1 MRIAH
6 AVASR
11 CLRTYSSKFSRHDY
25 TLPQLFACLAVREQ
39 MRLSYRGTE
48 ELLRDGRA
56 WCRAIGMKR
65 RKTPDHATLARAAQ
79 TLLTGRRL
87 GRALD
92 VLAEWFMLARLL
104 GDTLGV
110 DSTCHETHHRSR
122 HYERRCRHHAA
133 PNRRTADAKRGK
145 TARRTPKL
153 SLGIDTRSHAILSAA
168 ARAGMGS
175 DAPDFDDLL
184 FHAWRRRGGRGIR
197 KVLADA
203 GFDSE
208 ANHEIARRDLG
219 VRSYIKAGVGRPG
232 ARPPSGRYRRL
243 MSKTLAGSQKGKP
256 YGQRAQAETVM
267 SMLKRNQGDALRAR
281 LPRTRRGEHLFKAV
295 VHNLML
301 LRRRSRGSRHSRS
314 GVFVFM
320 LMLNCLPSR
329 PILPGARFCGN
340 W

>member
-1 MRIAH
+1 MLAAYHLAKQVLPQR
-6 AVASR
+6 
-11 CLRTYSSKFSRHDY
+11 SSKFSRHDY

-39 MRLSYRGTE
+39 MRLSYRATE
-48 ELLRDGRA
+48 ELLRDGRS

-65 RKTPDHATLARAAQ
+65 RRTPDHATLARAAQ

-145 TARRTPKL
+145 SARRTPKL

-208 ANHEIARRDLG
+208 ANHEIARHDLG

-232 ARPPSGRYRRL
+232 AKPPSGRYRRL
-243 MSKTLAGSQKGKP
+243 MTRRLAGSQKGKP

-301 LRRRSRGSRHSRS
+301 LHRRSRGSRQ
-314 GVFVFM
+314 
-320 LMLNCLPSR
+320 SR
-329 PILPGARFCGN
+329 PVPFLVLFLVLSRPLSRPQEITF
-340 W
+340 